1 MSDAPGRNLPAFG
14 RAMRP
19 LFLLDPEV
27 AYLNHGAYG
36 APPAEVIE
44 ASDAVRRRMER
55 EPSAFM
61 VREYQP
67 GLRRVATQLAELLNA
82 RPENVALV
90 ENATM
95 GVNAVLRGLDLAP
108 GDEILVTDQTYRA
121 VRHAA
126 LYVAGRAGAKVAE
139 AKLPFPAHDPDAV
152 LRALESGLGP
162 RTRLAIFDHITSP
175 TALLL
180 PIAEMVRMAK
190 AAGALVLVDGA
201 HAPGMVDIDLARLG
215 ADWYTGNCHKW
226 LMAAKGAGF
235 LWAADAIIA
244 GTHPLAISHGYGQGY
259 AAEFDWVGTRD
270 ALGQFSLPAALAF
283 RARFGEAAIRD
294 YNHALVMR
302 ASEMLAASWDTEVG
316 AAEALT
322 GAMRC
327 VRLPAGFEASDEAAQ
342 TLRWRLAD
350 HYKVQVPIR
359 CLDGALWARLS
370 AQVYNEIG
378 DYERLGEAVLSIG
391 NAG

>member
-1 MSDAPGRNLPAFG
+1 MSVSRGENLPAFG

-36 APPAEVIE
+36 APPVEVIE
-44 ASDAVRRRMER
+44 AADAVRRRMER

-67 GLRRVATQLAELLNA
+67 GLRRVAAELATFLNGRA
-82 RPENVALV
+82 ANVALV

-95 GVNAVLRGLDLAP
+95 GVNAVLRGFEFAP

-126 LYVAGRAGAKVAE
+126 QYVAARSGARVVVV
-139 AKLPFPAHDPDAV
+139 KLPFPAHATDAV
-152 LRALESGLGP
+152 LDALAAGLGP
-162 RTRLAIFDHITSP
+162 RTRLAVLDHITSP

-180 PIAEMVRMAK
+180 PIAAMVRMAK

-201 HAPGMVDIDLARLG
+201 HAPGMVDIDLEALG

-226 LMAAKGAGF
+226 LLAAKGAGF
-235 LWAADAIIA
+235 LWAADHVRDR
-244 GTHPLAISHGYGQGY
+244 THPLAISHGYGQGL

-283 RARFGEAAIRD
+283 RERFGEAAIRA
-294 YNHALVMR
+294 YNHELVMR
-302 ASEMLAASWDTEVG
+302 ASEMLAAAWGTAVG

-322 GAMRC
+322 GSMRC
-327 VRLPAGFEASDEAAQ
+327 VRLPDAFEATDDAAQ
-342 TLRWRLAD
+342 ALRWRLAD
-350 HYKVQVPIR
+350 EDKVQVPIR
-359 CLDGALWARLS
+359 CLDGALWVRLS

-378 DYERLGEAVLSIG
+378 DYERLRQAVSARL
-391 NAG
+391 